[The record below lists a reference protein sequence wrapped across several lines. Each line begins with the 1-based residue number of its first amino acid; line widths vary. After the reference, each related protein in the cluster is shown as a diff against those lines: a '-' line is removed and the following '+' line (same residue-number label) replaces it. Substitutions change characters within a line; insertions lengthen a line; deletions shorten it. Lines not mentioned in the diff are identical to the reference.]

1 MYLPKSQIEDNLVSN
16 GDLVFKNNST
26 PYYGKYFRTSK
37 GKYYANSP
45 TDIVLI
51 ELVLPPEDK
60 KTLDAN
66 NPNSELSD
74 DLRFEGLANTLYSYL
89 KNAPQKPPVVSS
101 PPSHNYRPTSEER
114 NNGYSIRYFAKRLTS
129 ANYIEINSK
138 TFNLF
143 QQRDSSVANSLYEAK
158 SLVWYLTSPGDKPTS
173 EVNFDNVV
181 TFQEKYNWENFEN
194 MFTFSSKRMD
204 FFYTKGNE
212 LLLPNRTSYVG
223 YYHIMRDEEN
233 DLTFIMTGKTH
244 KESSGINLIP
254 LKRSFKP
261 TFGAPDELPN
271 VVSSPSTSTTQ
282 GTTSSPSSGGGG
294 GY

>member
-1 MYLPKSQIEDNLVSN
+1 MYLPKSQIEDNLISN

-51 ELVLPPEDK
+51 ELILPPEDK

-74 DLRFEGLANTLYSYL
+74 DLRFEGLTNTLYSYL

-101 PPSHNYRPTSEER
+101 PPSSNYRPTSKER
-114 NNGYSIRYFAKRLTS
+114 NDGYSIRYFAKKLTS

-143 QQRDSSVANSLYEAK
+143 QQRDSSVANSLYEVK
-158 SLVWYLTSPGDKPTS
+158 SLIWYLTSPGDKPTS

-181 TFQEKYNWENFEN
+181 IFQEKYNWENFEN
-194 MFTFSSKRMD
+194 MFVFSGKRMD

-212 LLLPNRTSYVG
+212 LLLPNRTSYIG

-233 DLTFIMTGKTH
+233 DITFIMTGKTH
-244 KESSGINLIP
+244 KESSGVNLTP

>member
-101 PPSHNYRPTSEER
+101 PPSHNYRPTSKER
-114 NNGYSIRYFAKRLTS
+114 SNGYSIRYFAKRLTS

-158 SLVWYLTSPGDKPTS
+158 SLIWYLTSPGDKPTS
-173 EVNFDNVV
+173 EVNFDNIVI
-181 TFQEKYNWENFEN
+181 FQEKYNWENFEN
-194 MFTFSSKRMD
+194 MFTFSSKRMN

-233 DLTFIMTGKTH
+233 NLTFIMTGKTH
-244 KESSGINLIP
+244 KESSGINLTP

-261 TFGAPDELPN
+261 TFEAPDELPN
-271 VVSSPSTSTTQ
+271 IVSSPSTSTTQ